1 MDTLKNMYTVVKSY
15 SVDPICDFFASHYV
29 DKTQIAFSVV
39 VGIVVYNIV
48 VGYLDA
54 KDAAKKDK
62 EANSESEIP
71 SNSSSECK
79 VEVSSE
85 CKVEVEVLPIPSSGV
100 ELESVSSNSDLN
112 TLWYNLHT
120 IVRGAELLRLL
131 GDQSKISAEIE
142 KLTARERHDTMV
154 TLSYQIVVD
163 VILPVLFKFNLAE
176 LKQLKELSL
185 REVLELLVPL

>member
-100 ELESVSSNSDLN
+100 ELES
-112 TLWYNLHT
+112 
-120 IVRGAELLRLL
+120 
-131 GDQSKISAEIE
+131 IS
-142 KLTARERHDTMV
+142 
-154 TLSYQIVVD
+154 
-163 VILPVLFKFNLAE
+163 
-176 LKQLKELSL
+176 
-185 REVLELLVPL
+185 